1 MCKESW
7 CVELGRKGLYEDGR
21 GNKDFKRGGGQAGSR
36 SGCLKKGRLELPYE
50 LRIVVIN
57 TTSEKVE

>member
-21 GNKDFKRGGGQAGSR
+21 GNKDFKRGGGKLGQEVGA
-36 SGCLKKGRLELPYE
+36 LKRGGWNLLMNYE
-50 LRIVVIN
+50 
-57 TTSEKVE
+57 